1 MGVASIDP
9 VTPHSC
15 GSVLAARIES
25 PQLLRICTFG
35 HLFGDV
41 TGDCCDIQWEY
52 DGKHGFKMVLWDIN
66 MVY

>member
-9 VTPHSC
+9 VTSHSC
-15 GSVLAARIES
+15 VFAARIES

-41 TGDCCDIQWEY
+41 GDVEPWKPWPIESSMIYPVCELENGD
-52 DGKHGFKMVLWDIN
+52 FP
-66 MVY
+66 